1 MNVQQLK
8 DVQSVIEAALN
19 KYGDIVLSKNER
31 NNVFVMSIEEYRKKL
46 LDEEIDR
53 KIMESEEDYNN
64 GRVKDA
70 EEVFKEWEEQ
80 YGI

>member
-1 MNVQQLK
+1 MQQLK

-31 NNVFVMSIEEYRKKL
+31 NNVFVMSIEEYRKKI

>member
-1 MNVQQLK
+1 MQQLK

-19 KYGDIVLSKNER
+19 KYGDIVLSKNEEDT
-31 NNVFVMSIEEYRKKL
+31 VFVMSIEEYRKKL
-46 LDEEIDR
+46 LDEEINR

>member
-19 KYGDIVLSKNER
+19 KYGDIVLSKSEG
-31 NNVFVMSIEEYRKKL
+31 NNVFVMSIEEYRKKI

>member
-31 NNVFVMSIEEYRKKL
+31 NNVFVMSLEEYRKKL

>member
-1 MNVQQLK
+1 MQQLK

-19 KYGDIVLSKNER
+19 KYGDIVLSKSEG
-31 NNVFVMSIEEYRKKL
+31 NNVFVMSIEEYRKKI

>member
-1 MNVQQLK
+1 MNRQQLK
-8 DVQSVIEAALN
+8 NVQSVIEAALN
-19 KYGDIVLSKNER
+19 KYGDIVLSKSEG
-31 NNVFVMSIEEYRKKL
+31 NNVFVMSIEEYRKKI

>member
-1 MNVQQLK
+1 MQQLK
-8 DVQSVIEAALN
+8 DVQSAIEAALN
-19 KYGDIVLSKNER
+19 KYVDIVLSKNQG
-31 NNVFVMSIEEYRKKL
+31 NNVFVMSIEEYRKKI

>member
-1 MNVQQLK
+1 MYMQQLK

-19 KYGDIVLSKNER
+19 KYGDIVLSKNEEDT
-31 NNVFVMSIEEYRKKL
+31 VFVMSIEEYRKKL
-46 LDEEIDR
+46 LDEEINR

>member
-1 MNVQQLK
+1 MQQLK
-8 DVQSVIEAALN
+8 DVQSVIEAALT

>member
-1 MNVQQLK
+1 MQQLK
-8 DVQSVIEAALN
+8 DVQSAIEAALN

-31 NNVFVMSIEEYRKKL
+31 NNVFVMSIEEYRKKI

>member
-1 MNVQQLK
+1 MNMQQLK
-8 DVQSVIEAALN
+8 DVQSAIEAALN
-19 KYGDIVLSKNER
+19 KYGDIVLSKNQG
-31 NNVFVMSIEEYRKKL
+31 NNVFVMSIEEYRKKI
-46 LDEEIDR
+46 LDEEIER

>member
-1 MNVQQLK
+1 
-8 DVQSVIEAALN
+8 
-19 KYGDIVLSKNER
+19 
-31 NNVFVMSIEEYRKKL
+31 MSIEEYRKKL

>member
-19 KYGDIVLSKNER
+19 KYGDIVLSKSEG